1 MLLEDGSSP
10 KYIIG
15 GGAMVTYENLFMFI
29 SMLTSVISVVVLV
42 LKQKK

>member
-1 MLLEDGSSP
+1 
-10 KYIIG
+10 
-15 GGAMVTYENLFMFI
+15 MVTYENLFMFI